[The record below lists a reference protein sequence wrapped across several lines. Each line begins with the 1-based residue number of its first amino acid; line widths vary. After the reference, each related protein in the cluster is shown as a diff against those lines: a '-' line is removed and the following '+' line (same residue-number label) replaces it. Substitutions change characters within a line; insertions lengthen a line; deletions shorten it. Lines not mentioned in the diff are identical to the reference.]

1 MNKIDEALQGGDHY
15 FGLSE
20 ADKGDPNFLFYH
32 YEFRGENC
40 YLKHKQNY
48 FKKLKLFLASKVS
61 GASYKASYETL
72 FHICISFV

>member
-20 ADKGDPNFLFYH
+20 ADKGNPNIFFYH

-40 YLKHKQNY
+40 YLKPKQNY
-48 FKKLKLFLASKVS
+48 FKKMKLFLASKVS
-61 GASYKASYETL
+61 GAS
-72 FHICISFV
+72 